1 MEQLEQAAEEG
12 LCGLEG
18 PCGVVRDGVDVAD
31 DSLMAFVD
39 AEGVAADAAAVE
51 SDEAGE
57 DARVEIL
64 QEELGGGLVVPAK
77 ASLPEARLGL
87 EQGPQLAGGEVPE
100 VEDLEL
106 GRDDHKLA
114 KVFVELIGIR
124 GAEVGRGTTR
134 VYGE

>member
-18 PCGVVRDGVDVAD
+18 LGGIVRDGVDVAD

-64 QEELGGGLVVPAK
+64 QEKLGGGLIVPAE

-87 EQGPQLAGGEVPE
+87 EQGPQLARGEVPE
-100 VEDLEL
+100 VEDFEL
-106 GRDDHKLA
+106 CRANHKLA
-114 KVFVELIGIR
+114 KVFFELIGIR
-124 GAEVGRGTTR
+124 AAARGRA
-134 VYGE
+134 